1 VRFDPE
7 PTRVNYP
14 YAFTYQACLAYYV
27 HRCMPTEPQVSPRL
41 NPYFKSLIHSLI
53 AAFAFLFLQIAC
65 LNHERYHGLSGGGIQ
80 KKPAYRYRGCIEF
93 YLSYAFWT
101 LLCIDQVGDYGD
113 DADRAKYC
121 NMDFVRF
128 HRYVFADVLKVMILA
143 EPQYAGCTEIAD
155 AVFQTAGILPGLREP
170 EPAEQ
175 IERISEAFCNFYKN
189 HIKPIFYRHL
199 VGLMPDP
206 RLLLHEDNQANL
218 ILYNKQRLA
227 FDMIIEHDSRVQVYH
242 LTENG
247 IVGEVATF
255 IDRIGIQ
262 GVLDRWHDM
271 LQLAP
276 ARTLRLLESFVDNQ
290 KLQEYRNIQLSM
302 RPDSFQPMITPEA
315 AETIYIMCNA
325 LELPYEPTCKR
336 ELDLLRIAPTCSP
349 MRSIWRLLLL
359 GAFGPPRE
367 AEVPA

>member
-1 VRFDPE
+1 MTQQATFSAFLVRTTIGTPLVPTKKILSIAISGEQQNSFKFKAYAGNVRFDPE

-101 LLCIDQVGDYGD
+101 LLYNDRLGDDYGD
-113 DADRAKYC
+113 GDTRDRYC
-121 NMDFVRF
+121 DMDFVGF

-143 EPQYAGCTEIAD
+143 EPQHAGCTEIAD

-175 IERISEAFCNFYKN
+175 IERISEAFCNFYKKHIN
-189 HIKPIFYRHL
+189 LSSTGTWWASCPTLGFYYTKTIKPI
-199 VGLMPDP
+199 
-206 RLLLHEDNQANL
+206 
-218 ILYNKQRLA
+218 
-227 FDMIIEHDSRVQVYH
+227 
-242 LTENG
+242 
-247 IVGEVATF
+247 
-255 IDRIGIQ
+255 
-262 GVLDRWHDM
+262 
-271 LQLAP
+271 
-276 ARTLRLLESFVDNQ
+276 
-290 KLQEYRNIQLSM
+290 
-302 RPDSFQPMITPEA
+302 
-315 AETIYIMCNA
+315 
-325 LELPYEPTCKR
+325 
-336 ELDLLRIAPTCSP
+336 
-349 MRSIWRLLLL
+349 
-359 GAFGPPRE
+359 
-367 AEVPA
+367 